1 MKKSSKLFSAILA
14 VLLMV
19 SALGTVPAN
28 AAEAE
33 VTVNSLPELQEAI
46 GCGTVD
52 GDTIHIAG
60 DIEIQEEVSIGTV
73 DKTVFL
79 AGAEGTSVV
88 LSISP
93 DFPDGQ
99 SVSFANLVFCG
110 GQSSGLS
117 FVQSGGTS
125 YFQTVRFQHPNE
137 SSGEK
142 RLSR

>member
-46 GCGTVD
+46 AAAVD

-60 DIEIQEEVSIGTV
+60 DIEIQEEGPLIKPCSSPEPKGQALSFQYRRIFQMGSLSLLRILYFAAVRAVAFHLSR
-73 DKTVFL
+73 
-79 AGAEGTSVV
+79 AGAP
-88 LSISP
+88 LISR
-93 DFPDGQ
+93 Q
-99 SVSFANLVFCG
+99 
-110 GQSSGLS
+110 
-117 FVQSGGTS
+117 
-125 YFQTVRFQHPNE
+125 
-137 SSGEK
+137 
-142 RLSR
+142 

>member
-46 GCGTVD
+46 VAAVD
-52 GDTIHIAG
+52 GDTIHIAR

-99 SVSFANLVFCG
+99 SVSFTNLVF
-110 GQSSGLS
+110 
-117 FVQSGGTS
+117 
-125 YFQTVRFQHPNE
+125 
-137 SSGEK
+137 
-142 RLSR
+142 

>member
-46 GCGTVD
+46 AAAVD

-60 DIEIQEEVSIGTV
+60 DIVILLPQHFQPLPCRFHGCLLLLECGNIRLHFRE
-73 DKTVFL
+73 FL
-79 AGAEGTSVV
+79 
-88 LSISP
+88 
-93 DFPDGQ
+93 DFLLHGFKLLHSLLKCLAIASAQ
-99 SVSFANLVFCG
+99 FGV
-110 GQSSGLS
+110 
-117 FVQSGGTS
+117 
-125 YFQTVRFQHPNE
+125 
-137 SSGEK
+137 
-142 RLSR
+142 

>member
-46 GCGTVD
+46 AAAVD

-73 DKTVFL
+73 DKTVEPKGQALSFQYRRIFQMGSL
-79 AGAEGTSVV
+79 SLLRILYFVAVRAAAFHLSRAGAP
-88 LSISP
+88 LISR
-93 DFPDGQ
+93 Q
-99 SVSFANLVFCG
+99 
-110 GQSSGLS
+110 
-117 FVQSGGTS
+117 
-125 YFQTVRFQHPNE
+125 
-137 SSGEK
+137 
-142 RLSR
+142 